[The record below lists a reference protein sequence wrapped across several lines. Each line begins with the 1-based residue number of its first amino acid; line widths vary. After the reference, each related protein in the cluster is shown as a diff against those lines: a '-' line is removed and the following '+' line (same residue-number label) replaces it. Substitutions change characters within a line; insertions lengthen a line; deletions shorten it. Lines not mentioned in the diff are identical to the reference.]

1 VDLFNQVNLS
11 ANHDELGVEEFSTI
25 SIIIISH
32 ILQGRC
38 VNVKKDNQ
46 TLPCK
51 SYFTSSLFGSKS
63 HILLKDLLT
72 NIGLGIEN
80 SVDKVGTKWL
90 SLQFFGS
97 MLDILPTNFVA
108 IISSRVHVTNIFSDF
123 VAIISSPFDAF
134 NACQ

>member
-108 IISSRVHVTNIFSDF
+108 IISSRVTNIFSDF

>member
-1 VDLFNQVNLS
+1 MDLFNQVNLS

-108 IISSRVHVTNIFSDF
+108 IISSRVTNIFSDF